1 MSTRT
6 QRVNPDISVDSQIQ
20 NVTVKCN
27 LESVMSFTDG
37 FNPSDLAR
45 PAIMSTDRAQAP
57 LSYRE
62 LRGFLQT
69 ASLFPICGVGTEDV
83 VALLLSNGP
92 TLAVALLLVMSNC
105 VAAPLEPTLSE
116 EELLDAF
123 QQLRIKHAVKLRQ
136 QKVPSVSIIKAAQ
149 VAGVSLHEIAPL
161 ADKAGIFV
169 CPVSPGDTG
178 ERDFAAPALGRSL
191 GWCGSR
197 PSTDPVLALRTSG
210 TTSKPKVVPLSL
222 QGLHAGAVSIGQTLG
237 LAETDVC
244 LNVLPFTHIAG
255 ISCSL
260 LSTLFMGGS
269 VVCAPSFNVE
279 LFVHWLGELEPTWY
293 FGVPTIHKALLL
305 HCGATAPRHSL
316 RLIRNA
322 GASLPHADAQK
333 LRVLFGCSVIPS
345 YGMTECAPIAQ
356 CREGYALDAPG
367 TVGSPAAVSVCIAD
381 EGGRVLPYGEDGEIC
396 IRGRVVTAGYLN
408 NDEANSAC
416 FFGEADTE
424 GFRWFR
430 TGDVGHLDTTGFLYV
445 TGRSKELIKRGGEQV
460 SPYEVEDLLAKHHA
474 VDLAIVF
481 GVPNDFW
488 GEEVAA
494 CVVAASVR
502 TGAGTPLLAAAV
514 ASQAAMGAARR
525 EEGLVGQPVQV
536 DSISPADLVQFLVGQ
551 GLSPSKLPR
560 QFVIVPSV
568 DSIPKTTTGK
578 YLRSSLAKHFNL
590 VAVDNEAAIGLQ
602 NNQSSIS
609 EPFGEGVRN
618 KVIRPDKSVLGL
630 RFVIALWVVFM
641 HFGAN
646 FPAVIRGFRA
656 SSLSMEMFFVIAG
669 FQLSATVTRPITDW
683 CEFYKNRIVAV
694 YPLYLLSIL
703 FGLPGLLFSL
713 YWPLGSAAC
722 VQIILAAVFG
732 QIAWPWGGS
741 GTHYEY
747 LWFVSAY
754 LFCLLLFP
762 FFHQI
767 LHSHACFRCCCAGR
781 EPTDVCCA
789 EPCTRYCCWPACG
802 GGGLFLVLNAAV
814 VGGLL
819 ARGWGLRANFFPPTW
834 AGVFFQGCVL
844 WQLFERNG
852 QHPRG
857 RSTHWGKVVDG
868 LALLAVA
875 VFWIGVPL
883 GTVIMGKQQDRI
895 MVDPADLP
903 VAVLITFFATRFYHL
918 LLPAVLLW
926 VYALATGQ
934 GFLARCLRN
943 DFLVKYLSPASYAM
957 YLFHYPIA
965 LMLMMWFRGSY
976 LPSSLPDVALGQW
989 WLYFVVVFV
998 TVLVSLFL
1006 QHVVNSRLTTCFL
1019 LCLESCGCR
1028 SNRRVKADQEETTL
1042 SQVTECIHGLT
1053 GAEVDEHTLL
1063 ADSGFDS
1070 FGSAGLIGVLKARF
1084 PKMALT
1090 AVQVYQLKTV
1100 GDLVARIDDSTGTH
1114 DWKTI

>member
-6 QRVNPDISVDSQIQ
+6 QRVNPDISVDSQVQ

-514 ASQAAMGAARR
+514 ASQAVMGAARR

-560 QFVIVPSV
+560 QFVIVPNV

-713 YWPLGSAAC
+713 ADTGRWAPLRACRSSWLQCSARSRGHGAGQGRTTSTSGSSARTCSASCCSPSSTRSCTATLVSGVAVRGGSPRTSAAPSRARGT
-722 VQIILAAVFG
+722 AAG
-732 QIAWPWGGS
+732 RPAAAGGS
-741 GTHYEY
+741 SWSSTPPWSGASSRGAGASVPTSSPRRGPGSSSRAASCGSSSRGTGSTREAG
-747 LWFVSAY
+747 LRTGGRSSTAS
-754 LFCLLLFP
+754 LCSRSP
-762 FFHQI
+762 FFGSGSRSALSSWASSRTASWWIRRTFQWQCSSPS
-767 LHSHACFRCCCAGR
+767 LQQGSTTCCCRPSCSGF
-781 EPTDVCCA
+781 
-789 EPCTRYCCWPACG
+789 TRSRQ
-802 GGGLFLVLNAAV
+802 
-814 VGGLL
+814 
-819 ARGWGLRANFFPPTW
+819 ARVFLRA
-834 AGVFFQGCVL
+834 A
-844 WQLFERNG
+844 
-852 QHPRG
+852 
-857 RSTHWGKVVDG
+857 
-868 LALLAVA
+868 
-875 VFWIGVPL
+875 
-883 GTVIMGKQQDRI
+883 
-895 MVDPADLP
+895 
-903 VAVLITFFATRFYHL
+903 
-918 LLPAVLLW
+918 
-926 VYALATGQ
+926 
-934 GFLARCLRN
+934 
-943 DFLVKYLSPASYAM
+943 
-957 YLFHYPIA
+957 
-965 LMLMMWFRGSY
+965 
-976 LPSSLPDVALGQW
+976 
-989 WLYFVVVFV
+989 
-998 TVLVSLFL
+998 
-1006 QHVVNSRLTTCFL
+1006 
-1019 LCLESCGCR
+1019 
-1028 SNRRVKADQEETTL
+1028 
-1042 SQVTECIHGLT
+1042 
-1053 GAEVDEHTLL
+1053 
-1063 ADSGFDS
+1063 
-1070 FGSAGLIGVLKARF
+1070 
-1084 PKMALT
+1084 
-1090 AVQVYQLKTV
+1090 
-1100 GDLVARIDDSTGTH
+1100 
-1114 DWKTI
+1114 